1 MCVCVRGAKT
11 FQLKIVEIS
20 ENSGAY
26 WLTHILFMYFPPTR
40 VAGKATRW
48 KISLLAAFCASF
60 GRKPGQ
66 PKWLGFDFFLYGRN
80 RLAEIR
86 PNPVFSIKA
95 GSFSTRVV
103 RKVLISKTK

>member
-1 MCVCVRGAKT
+1 MGKRLLTCFTTNETLLYELCVCVRGAKT

-60 GRKPGQ
+60 GRKPEVSQNGS
-66 PKWLGFDFFLYGRN
+66 DSIFFCM
-80 RLAEIR
+80 AEIASPR
-86 PNPVFSIKA
+86 
-95 GSFSTRVV
+95 
-103 RKVLISKTK
+103 